1 MSIAYIREQ
10 ICVWTSKVTR
20 FVRLWS
26 PSYPAAICLYIKGI
40 RHESQLIFDSSM
52 RGLCR
57 WASSPV
63 TILLTALHLPFAFQ
77 STFPKFEEHLEIYIY
92 ISNLWILWILRRWK
106 DFFFLFFYTYIY
118 ISLLKD
124 LRSPFKCRWPP
135 DRRGARLWWRSPTS
149 CIQVENFLEYNDIFS
164 LKELTIFS
172 FLFPEKIIYPRNT
185 RTLTKT
191 AVVGGKPIDEKTCMV
206 NPLIDNF
213 LKTCLVNA
221 LLPGSKN
228 LGFRKLCHSAE
239 AGMGQDRLHVAPL
252 RAKPGIWITS
262 REKHDQVPRHGC
274 ASRDA
279 QAFPL
284 QI

>member
-57 WASSPV
+57 WASSSV

-77 STFPKFEEHLEIYIY
+77 STFLKFEEHLEIYIY
-92 ISNLWILWILRRWK
+92 ISNLWILWILRCWK
-106 DFFFLFFYTYIY
+106 DFFFLFFLYIYIY

-164 LKELTIFS
+164 LKELTPF
-172 FLFPEKIIYPRNT
+172 FLFFFQKRSYT
-185 RTLTKT
+185 RGIRERWPKQLLSG
-191 AVVGGKPIDEKTCMV
+191 A
-206 NPLIDNF
+206 NPS
-213 LKTCLVNA
+213 T
-221 LLPGSKN
+221 
-228 LGFRKLCHSAE
+228 R
-239 AGMGQDRLHVAPL
+239 
-252 RAKPGIWITS
+252 
-262 REKHDQVPRHGC
+262 RH
-274 ASRDA
+274 AW
-279 QAFPL
+279 
-284 QI
+284 